1 MSLYNVEITKVGECA
16 SDALGDDMLI
26 LFNESVPADAA
37 EFCFVHHHD
46 ELRGEIVVGGNVVI
60 DGWTYP
66 ITAVGD
72 AVNQNLG
79 NLGHIT
85 LRFDGAETADFVG
98 SLHLSGKQPQTVA
111 VGSTFTF
118 N

>member
-1 MSLYNVEITKVGECA
+1 MSLYNVEIIQVGN
-16 SDALGDDMLI
+16 SALEALEDDMLI
-26 LFNESVPADAA
+26 LFNNSVPADAA
-37 EFCFVHHHD
+37 EFCFVHTHD
-46 ELRGEIVVGGNVVI
+46 ELKGEITVGGEVVI
-60 DGWTYP
+60 DNTSYP

-85 LRFDGAETADFVG
+85 LRFDSAYQADFVG
-98 SLHLSGKQPQTVA
+98 SLHLAGAQPNTLS
-111 VGSTFTF
+111 VGSTISF

>member
-1 MSLYNVEITKVGECA
+1 MSLYSIEIIQVGECA
-16 SDALGDDMLI
+16 VDALEDDMLI
-26 LFNESVPADAA
+26 LFNKSVPADAA
-37 EFCFVHHHD
+37 EYCFVHTHD
-46 ELRGEIVVGGNVVI
+46 ELRGEISVGGEVVI
-60 DGWTYP
+60 DNKSYP

-85 LRFDGAETADFVG
+85 LRFDSADQADFVG
-98 SLHLSGKQPQTVA
+98 SLHLSGAQPSTLN
-111 VGSTFTF
+111 VGSTISF

>member
-1 MSLYNVEITKVGECA
+1 MSLYSVEIIKVGECA
-16 SDALGDDMLI
+16 AEALSDDMLI
-26 LFNESVPADAA
+26 IFNESAPADAA
-37 EFCFVHHHD
+37 EYCFIHNHD
-46 ELRGEIVVGGNVVI
+46 TLKGEIVVGGNVVI
-60 DGWTYP
+60 DGVTYP

-85 LRFDGAETADFVG
+85 LRFDGGASADFVG
-98 SLHLSGKQPQTVA
+98 SLHLAGVQPQSLA
-111 VGSTFTF
+111 AGSTITF

>member
-1 MSLYNVEITKVGECA
+1 MSLYGIEIIKVGECA
-16 SDALGDDMLI
+16 SDALSDDMLV

-37 EFCFVHHHD
+37 EFCFVHTHD

-60 DGWTYP
+60 DDCNYP

-98 SLHLSGKQPQTVA
+98 SLHLSGMQPRAVT
-111 VGSTFTF
+111 VGSTFIF

>member
-1 MSLYNVEITKVGECA
+1 MSLYNVEIIKVGKCA
-16 SDALGDDMLI
+16 LEALEDNMLI
-26 LFNESVPADAA
+26 LFNRSVPVDA
-37 EFCFVHHHD
+37 EEYCFIHTHD
-46 ELRGEIVVGGNVVI
+46 QLKGEISVGGEVVI
-60 DGWTYP
+60 DGRTYP

-85 LRFDGAETADFVG
+85 LRFDSSYEADFIG
-98 SLHLSGKQPQTVA
+98 SLHLAGTQPNSLS
-111 VGSTFTF
+111 VGSIISF

>member
-1 MSLYNVEITKVGECA
+1 MSLYSIEIIQVGECA
-16 SDALGDDMLI
+16 LDALEDDMLI
-26 LFNESVPADAA
+26 LFNQSVPEDAA
-37 EFCFVHHHD
+37 EYCFVHSHD
-46 ELRGEIVVGGNVVI
+46 ELRGNVAVGGEVVI
-60 DGWTYP
+60 DSKSYP

-85 LRFDGAETADFVG
+85 LRFDSATQADFLG
-98 SLHLSGKQPQTVA
+98 SLHLTGTQPRTLS
-111 VGSTFTF
+111 VGSTISF